1 MASPHQPILIYGS
14 GSTARITALALA
26 AGLSQNKAATMGEE
40 HPEERTE
47 KSTKKSIVAP
57 PIILLTQKSPA
68 AKAKAAAKNPP
79 AAEDYQSVL
88 ALSPAAHTMLQALDI
103 WSRLDRPSA
112 PLCDM
117 AVFGDAAAWA
127 HNNGLDF
134 NPPPTDPAPED
145 KSEDKSENKSED
157 RPPVSVLAHI
167 VCRAALERAILA
179 GFDDAVSD
187 GRIQVST
194 AALTDFD
201 KSTGRAHLS
210 DGTKMSAALLV
221 DCGRADAPGPWRQ
234 KFAARVLRHDYKA
247 AALVCALKGIT
258 PHGGKAVQLFLP
270 DGPLALLPLPDPYQ
284 RALIWS
290 LPEARAAALQNVPQ
304 DIFCHEL
311 AKATQDHIGALTPIG
326 PRATQKLSLA
336 LAETY
341 CDERL
346 CLLGEGAHIIHPL
359 AGQGFNL
366 ALRDAAQLADALFDA
381 RRLGLGFD
389 GPHVLQDY
397 QTARRADGGA
407 MAATTHLL
415 AEIFSRPLARPL
427 ALPIAG
433 PVARLGLALTGRW
446 ARRSPKLSALFRA
459 QANGGT
465 RAALPRLMRGRGFG
479 PQD

>member
-1 MASPHQPILIYGS
+1 MASPHRPILIYGS

-26 AGLSQNKAATMGEE
+26 RALAPTMAEE
-40 HPEERTE
+40 HAD
-47 KSTKKSIVAP
+47 AP
-57 PIILLTQKSPA
+57 PIMLLPHESNMAKGKAGARKKPA
-68 AKAKAAAKNPP
+68 AK
-79 AAEDYQSVL
+79 DYQSVL

-117 AVFGDAAAWA
+117 AVFGDAGAWA

-134 NPPPTDPAPED
+134 NPPPTDPRPED
-145 KSEDKSENKSED
+145 KPDDKSDDK
-157 RPPVSVLAHI
+157 PPVSVLAHI

-187 GRIQVST
+187 GRIQLGT
-194 AALTDFD
+194 ASLTDFD
-201 KSTGRAHLS
+201 KSTGRADLS
-210 DGTKMSAALLV
+210 DGTSVTAALLV
-221 DCGRADAPGPWRQ
+221 DCARADAPGPWRQ
-234 KFAARVLRHDYKA
+234 KLAARVLRHDYKA
-247 AALVCALKGIT
+247 AALVCALEGPT

-290 LPEARAAALQNVPQ
+290 LPEARAAALQKVSQ

-366 ALRDAAQLADALFDA
+366 ALRDAAQLADALFEA

-397 QTARRADGGA
+397 QAARRADGGA

-415 AEIFSRPLARPL
+415 AEVFTAPLMRPLAGPVAR
-427 ALPIAG
+427 

-446 ARRSPKLSALFRA
+446 ARRSPKLTALFRA

-479 PQD
+479 PRD

>member
-1 MASPHQPILIYGS
+1 MASPHRPILIYGS

-26 AGLSQNKAATMGEE
+26 RALAPTMAEE
-40 HPEERTE
+40 STDEGTDERRDE
-47 KSTKKSIVAP
+47 RRGAP
-57 PIILLTQKSPA
+57 PIMLLPHESNA
-68 AKAKAAAKNPP
+68 AKAKADARKTPAAK
-79 AAEDYQSVL
+79 DYQSVL

-117 AVFGDAAAWA
+117 AVFGDAGAWA
-127 HNNGLDF
+127 RDNGLGF
-134 NPPPTDPAPED
+134 NPPQTDPRPED
-145 KSEDKSENKSED
+145 KSDDK
-157 RPPVSVLAHI
+157 PPVSVLAHI

-187 GRIQVST
+187 GRIQLGT

-201 KSTGRAHLS
+201 KNTGRADLS
-210 DGTKMSAALLV
+210 DGTSVSAALLV
-221 DCGRADAPGPWRQ
+221 DCARADAPGPWRQ
-234 KFAARVLRHDYKA
+234 KLAAGVLRHDYKA
-247 AALVCALKGIT
+247 AALVCALEGPT

-270 DGPLALLPLPDPYQ
+270 DGPLALLPLPDAHQ

-290 LPEARAAALQNVPQ
+290 LPEARAAALQKAPQ
-304 DIFCHEL
+304 EIFCHEL
-311 AKATQDHIGALTPIG
+311 AEATQDHIGALTPIG
-326 PRATQKLSLA
+326 PRARQPLSLA

-366 ALRDAAQLADALFDA
+366 ALRDAAQLADALFEA
-381 RRLGLGFD
+381 RLLGLGFD

-397 QTARRADGGA
+397 QAARRADGGA

-415 AEIFSRPLARPL
+415 AKIFAGPGASPVQPLFR
-427 ALPIAG
+427 
-433 PVARLGLALTGRW
+433 PVARLGLALTGNW
-446 ARRSPKLSALFRA
+446 ARRSPKLTGLFRA

-465 RAALPRLMRGRGFG
+465 HATLPRLMRGRGFG
-479 PQD
+479 PRD

>member
-26 AGLSQNKAATMGEE
+26 RALAPTASAADTTPIMLLPHESKTAKDKTSKDKTSEDKAGA
-40 HPEERTE
+40 
-47 KSTKKSIVAP
+47 
-57 PIILLTQKSPA
+57 QKT
-68 AKAKAAAKNPP
+68 AAA
-79 AAEDYQSVL
+79 ADYQSVL

-103 WSRLDRPSA
+103 WPRLDRPSA

-134 NPPPTDPAPED
+134 NPPQTDRPPED
-145 KSEDKSENKSED
+145 KTDDK
-157 RPPVSVLAHI
+157 PPVSVLAHI
-167 VCRAALERAILA
+167 VCRTALERAILA
-179 GFDDAVSD
+179 GFDEAMSG
-187 GRIQVST
+187 GRIQLGT

-201 KSTGRAHLS
+201 KSTGRAVLA
-210 DGTKMSAALLV
+210 DGTELTAALLV
-221 DCGRADAPGPWRQ
+221 DCARADAPGPWRQ
-234 KFAARVLRHDYKA
+234 KLAARSLRHDYKA
-247 AALVCALKGIT
+247 AALVCALEGPV

-270 DGPLALLPLPDPYQ
+270 DGPLALLPLPDAHQ

-290 LPEARAAALQNVPQ
+290 LPDRRAAALQKVPQ
-304 DIFCHEL
+304 EIFCHEL
-311 AKATQDHIGALTPIG
+311 AKATQDHIGAVSPIG

-366 ALRDAAQLADALFDA
+366 ALRDAAQLADALFEA
-381 RRLGLGFD
+381 RLLGLGFD

-397 QTARRADGGA
+397 QAARRADGGA

-415 AEIFSRPLARPL
+415 AKIFAGPSASPIQPLAQPL
-427 ALPIAG
+427 FR
-433 PVARLGLALTGRW
+433 PVARLGLALTGNW
-446 ARRSPKLSALFRA
+446 ARRSPKLTGLFRA

-465 RAALPRLMRGRGFG
+465 HAALPRLMQGRGFG
-479 PQD
+479 PRD